1 MKGRAMKFVLCCFG
15 IVIATMAFG
24 APAHA
29 RDYPWCAFY
38 TGPFSATN
46 CGFDTYQQCMATVN
60 GIGGYCQPNTMYVP
74 PGGRPRRSRA
84 YPY

>member
-1 MKGRAMKFVLCCFG
+1 MTL
-15 IVIATMAFG
+15 G
-24 APAHA
+24 APAQA

-46 CGFDTYQQCMATVN
+46 CGFDTYQQCLATVS

-74 PGGRPRRSRA
+74 PPGRQRRSRA